1 MRRRPA
7 LALLALV
14 AAAAPA
20 AGSWR
25 VRCDAASGEVTA
37 VEGPAASGEIL
48 LADGFPGPSTARAWI
63 EENCPSARCDAEG
76 KCAATEPARS
86 GPTERPTAPARAA
99 ENAAGAGGGWEAGE
113 VVDLAGGRAAER
125 RSSLA
130 PSGPL
135 PPAAAD
141 LSVLVSTAHAAADAC
156 RYDAARAVAEQMAEF
171 DPGHPFLAANGEKLR
186 GLASRQKRTE
196 SAVWRAAQLL
206 EQQNFKEARK
216 VAREAA
222 SSSLGCQTVAVSQL
236 ASGIEQAD
244 ARLRAERSIEN
255 RRAAAALLVPLIALA
270 NTLQSEGTAVAPGGV
285 PVLPAGAGVGAAGGA
300 APTHRCAFDYAYPSK
315 WSVEPICRCAG
326 WRFEAR
332 QFRCVPGS
340 AGSP

>member
-63 EENCPSARCDAEG
+63 EENCPSTRCTAQGE
-76 KCAATEPARS
+76 CATSPEPARAGAS
-86 GPTERPTAPARAA
+86 ETAGAPEGAA
-99 ENAAGAGGGWEAGE
+99 PAGGGWEAGE
-113 VVDLAGGRAAER
+113 VVDLAGGRAAPS
-125 RSSLA
+125 RSSS
-130 PSGPL
+130 PPPGPL

-141 LSVLVSTAHAAADAC
+141 LSVLVSTARAAADAC
-156 RYDAARAVAEQMAEF
+156 RYDAAQAVAAQMAEF
-171 DPGHPFLAANGEKLR
+171 DPAHPFLAANGEKLR
-186 GLASRQKRTE
+186 ELVARQKRTE

-206 EQQNFKEARK
+206 EQQDFEKARG

-222 SSSLGCQTVAVSQL
+222 ASSLGCQTVAVSQL

-285 PVLPAGAGVGAAGGA
+285 PALPAAAGAAASGGA
-300 APTHRCAFDYAYPSK
+300 APAHRCAFDYAYPSK

-332 QFRCVPGS
+332 QFRCVPGP

>member
-1 MRRRPA
+1 MRLRPA

-25 VRCDAASGEVTA
+25 VRCDAASGEVAA
-37 VEGPAASGEIL
+37 VEGPGEAAEIL
-48 LADGFPGPSTARAWI
+48 LADGFPGGATARAWI
-63 EENCPSARCDAEG
+63 EENCPSARCTADGE
-76 KCAATEPARS
+76 CASAPEPARAGAGEAAS
-86 GPTERPTAPARAA
+86 APEGAA
-99 ENAAGAGGGWEAGE
+99 AAGAGWEAGE
-113 VVDLAGGRAAER
+113 VVDLAGGRP
-125 RSSLA
+125 A
-130 PSGPL
+130 PSRPSPAPAGPL
-135 PPAAAD
+135 PPGAAD
-141 LSVLVSTAHAAADAC
+141 LSVLVSTARAAADAC

-186 GLASRQKRTE
+186 DLAARQKRTE

-206 EQQNFKEARK
+206 EQQDFKKAREI
-216 VAREAA
+216 AREAA
-222 SSSLGCQTVAVSQL
+222 ASSLGCQTVAVSQL
-236 ASGIEQAD
+236 ATGIEQAA

-285 PVLPAGAGVGAAGGA
+285 PVLPSGAGVGAAGGTA
-300 APTHRCAFDYAYPSK
+300 AAHRCAFDYAYPSK